1 MNVIRP
7 GKPSDGSNASG
18 EVEGEIRALVRR
30 EVASDRRGPAQ
41 PQQPQAGS
49 EVIAAQVNSLIQRV
63 SVTSVKEIEKLMSEL
78 QSLRDFLQNESQ
90 RVQREIAGY
99 VELSESAMKSTKI
112 IAESMGQWK
121 GGPREHE

>member
-1 MNVIRP
+1 MNIIRP
-7 GKPSDGSNASG
+7 GKPSDGSNTSG

-30 EVASDRRGPAQ
+30 EVAADRRGPAQ

-49 EVIAAQVNSLIQRV
+49 EVVATQVNSLIQRV

-90 RVQREIAGY
+90 RVSREIASY
-99 VELSESAMKSTKI
+99 MELSESAMKSTKI